1 MYINKTTA
9 AERLIIR
16 QGADSPMDYVARARR
31 LLMQVLDKHFEDAE
45 QKPIG
50 SSDAEDVA
58 DLLHA
63 VNDALWF
70 AEAEYGLTIGD
81 AYYSGVKPSYEGAER
96 ALRVREVERLRDKI
110 GLDVCKEYES
120 LDDEKALP
128 ILRELAKEK
137 GVLVDG

>member
-31 LLMQVLDKHFEDAE
+31 LLAQALDECFEDAE
-45 QKPIG
+45 QKPIDR
-50 SSDAEDVA
+50 STAEVVA
-58 DLLHA
+58 DLLHT
-63 VNDALWF
+63 VNAALWF
-70 AEAEYGLTIGD
+70 AETEYGLTVGD
-81 AYYSGVKPSYEGAER
+81 AYYPGVEPSYLGAER

-110 GLDVCKEYES
+110 GLDVCEEYES